1 MTADVTAPLP
11 AVAARHLRV
20 AVVATT
26 PPVGMTDMSG
36 TTTVMTAIMSV
47 VIVTTTVAI
56 VIMTVV
62 TVNAPVTALVAL
74 MRGSV
79 TSRMTERDVMRK
91 ENAVTR
97 SEKMD
102 PTAKTGKVSFFFF
115 SKLTGG

>member
-1 MTADVTAPLP
+1 VTARLL
-11 AVAARHLRV
+11 AVVALHLRV
-20 AVVATT
+20 AVVAIT

-36 TTTVMTAIMSV
+36 TTTVMTVIMTA

-56 VIMTVV
+56 VIMTAV

-102 PTAKTGKVSFFFF
+102 PMAKTGKVNF
-115 SKLTGG
+115 SPLNQIVIR